1 MPVTALYAGLLALLY
16 VVLSARVIFVRRGER
31 ISVGDGGNSELLRRV
46 RVHANFA
53 EYVPMA
59 IVLMGLVESSK
70 ADPRLL
76 HGLGTALVI
85 GRVSHAIGLSPAAS
99 ILPLRVGGMVLTFS
113 VIIIAAVQCLLRSAG
128 LVAPAA

>member
-16 VVLSARVIFVRRGER
+16 VILSARVILVRRGER

-53 EYVPMA
+53 EYAPMA
-59 IVLMGLVESSK
+59 IVLMGLAESSK

-76 HGLGTALVI
+76 HGLGMALVI
-85 GRVSHAIGLSPAAS
+85 GRVVHAVGLSPAAS
-99 ILPLRVGGMVLTFS
+99 IMPLRVGGMVLTFA
-113 VIIIAAVQCLLRSAG
+113 VIIVAAVQCLLRSAG
-128 LVAPAA
+128 LVALAT

>member
-113 VIIIAAVQCLLRSAG
+113 VIIIAAVQCLLHSAG